1 MKNFFIRSFV
11 FLSFS
16 LLLSSCISKKKH
28 LAALELLKAD
38 QATVLQQEIDVRDI
52 EIRKSKAEITDLNL
66 QLAERK
72 GENNILVQ
80 LREELQTQIAGLENQ
95 LENMSSSS
103 SSAQQNLN
111 SNLQQKEL
119 EITQLKAVQ
128 KEVDKTLARHT
139 SILEQMGNDLRYELQ
154 NVNPQQYDQFKFEV
168 TTGLDEINII
178 VLDEII
184 FQKKSVTR
192 MKDEGIAVFEKVSE
206 VLQKYPNMSISI
218 IGHTDSTPA
227 KKRDVDNWNVAAQK
241 AASVLR
247 LLTEDLDLNPSS
259 VTLASKGEY
268 VPRESNET
276 TDGKNKNRRIQ
287 LRVAPRS
294 EELVKAV
301 RKVLK

>member
-1 MKNFFIRSFV
+1 MKNFFLRSFI

-16 LLLSSCISKKKH
+16 LLLTSCISKKKH

-38 QATVLQQEIDVRDI
+38 QATILQQEIDVRDI
-52 EIRKSKAEITDLNL
+52 EIRKSKAQITDLNL

-95 LENMSSSS
+95 IENMSSSS
-103 SSAQQNLN
+103 SSTQQSLN
-111 SNLQQKEL
+111 SNLQQKER
-119 EITQLKAVQ
+119 EISQLKAVI
-128 KEVDKTLARHT
+128 KEVDKTLARHK
-139 SILEQMGNDLRYELQ
+139 SILEQLGSDLRYELQ

-168 TTGLDEINII
+168 ATGANEINIV

-192 MKDEGIAVFEKVSE
+192 MQDEGIAVFEKISE
-206 VLQKYPNMSISI
+206 VLQKYPNMDITI

-227 KKRDVDNWNVAAQK
+227 KKRDVDNWNIAAQK

-247 LLTEDLDLNPSS
+247 LLTEDLDLNPSA

-276 TDGKNKNRRIQ
+276 TDGKNKNRRVQ

-294 EELVKAV
+294 EELIKAV
-301 RKVLK
+301 RKIIQ